1 MNVNGC
7 GEAGKLHWRYF
18 AVSPKMAAQGPV
30 PDIEGDRIS
39 YAKVHVHPEEGVPY
53 HGLLYYF
60 PAKKKGAPDV
70 VVDACP
76 PYNIKFPLLY
86 ELEHRWYKRDPA
98 GARKDPIEALFVQR
112 YRCMRDFD
120 GVNGDEKQ
128 LHAVAKKWA
137 ATDGNVRKALV
148 ANGTISK
155 IKKIQEKELR
165 DKLDPKYLVG
175 LEQVRDYLEGYHGA
189 LNPSK
194 FKRALLSVAYRPVIM
209 ARSALRQMRNPDEV
223 AAKGTRTFWTN
234 VPVGILVSLL
244 VAAVAL
250 IYLDRS
256 HRKTT

>member
-7 GEAGKLHWRYF
+7 GEAERLWRRYF
-18 AVSPKMAAQGPV
+18 AGSPKEAARGPV
-30 PDIEGDRIS
+30 PEIESDCIS
-39 YAKVHVHPEEGVPY
+39 FAKVHVHPEKDVPY
-53 HGLLYYF
+53 PGLVYLF
-60 PAKKKGAPDV
+60 PAKEKGAPDV
-70 VVDACP
+70 VVDVCP
-76 PYNIKFPLLY
+76 PLNARFPLVY
-86 ELEHRWYKRDPA
+86 KLEHGWYKRDPA

-120 GVNGDEKQ
+120 DVKGDGRR
-128 LHAVAKKWA
+128 LSAVVKEWA

-155 IKKIQEKELR
+155 VTKIQEKELR
-165 DKLDPKYLVG
+165 EKLDPKYLVG
-175 LEQVRDYLEGYHGA
+175 LEQVRDYMEGYHGA

-209 ARSALRQMRNPDEV
+209 ARAALRTMRNPDEV
-223 AAKGTRTFWTN
+223 GAKGTRTFWSN

-250 IYLDRS
+250 TALNRS
-256 HRKTT
+256 HKKTA